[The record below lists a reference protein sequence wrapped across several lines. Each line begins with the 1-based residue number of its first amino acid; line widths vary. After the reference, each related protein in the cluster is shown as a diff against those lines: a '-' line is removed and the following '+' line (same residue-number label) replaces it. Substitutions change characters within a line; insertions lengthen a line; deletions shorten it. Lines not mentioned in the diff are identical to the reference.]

1 MTEPIV
7 DSAKTLISVIVPCF
21 NEEPTIPMLQ
31 PVLANLIR
39 GFGDAYSVE
48 ILFVDDGSSD
58 ATLEKLQEAAPVLQG
73 RVLAHPQNKGIAEAF
88 RTGFREA
95 RGDIVCTIDADCT
108 FDPMELIS
116 MVAELEESGVEIV
129 SASPYHPDGGVEGVP
144 AWRLVL
150 SGGASVIYRW
160 ILPVKLYSYTACF
173 RVFRRSALQKIHFDD
188 SGFLGI
194 AQILISALLQGVQVI
209 ERPMILKTRVSGVSK
224 MRTLAV
230 IRDHARFM
238 WSLLWGGKSRL
249 TDDDPTTSALGY
261 KDSGSGT

>member
-1 MTEPIV
+1 MTAERPG
-7 DSAKTLISVIVPCF
+7 SAKTLISIIVPCF

-31 PVLANLIR
+31 PVLVDMLR
-39 GFGDAYSVE
+39 DFGDDYDVE

-58 ATLEKLQEAAPVLQG
+58 ATLEKLREVAPGLNG
-73 RVLAHPQNKGIAEAF
+73 RVLVHPQNKGIAEAF

-95 RGDIVCTIDADCT
+95 KGDIVCTIDADCT
-108 FDPMELIS
+108 FDPMELVP
-116 MVAELEESGVEIV
+116 MVAQLEENDVEIV
-129 SASPYHPDGGVEGVP
+129 SASPYHPEGGVEGVP

-150 SGGASVIYRW
+150 SGGASLIYRL

-173 RVFRRSALQKIHFDD
+173 RVFRRSALEKIHFDD
-188 SGFLGI
+188 SGFLGV
-194 AQILISALLQGVQVI
+194 AQILISALLQGVPVL

-238 WSLLWGGKSRL
+238 LSLLGGGKSRL
-249 TDDDPTTSALGY
+249 VSNDPSTAALG
-261 KDSGSGT
+261 

>member
-7 DSAKTLISVIVPCF
+7 EPTKTLISVIVPCF

-31 PVLANLIR
+31 PVLANLLR
-39 GFGDAYSVE
+39 GFGDAYHVE
-48 ILFVDDGSSD
+48 ILFIDDGSSD
-58 ATLEKLQEAAPVLQG
+58 ATLDKLREVAPALQG
-73 RVLAHPQNKGIAEAF
+73 RVLAHAHNKGIAEAF

-95 RGDIVCTIDADCT
+95 RGNIVCTIDADCT
-108 FDPMELIS
+108 FDPMELIP
-116 MVAELEESGVEIV
+116 MVAELEESGVGIV

-150 SGGASVIYRW
+150 SGGASLIYRW

-173 RVFRRSALQKIHFDD
+173 RVFRRTALQKIHFDD
-188 SGFLGI
+188 SGFLGV

-209 ERPMILKTRVSGVSK
+209 EKPMILKTRVSGVSK

-230 IRDHARFM
+230 IRDHVKFM
-238 WSLLWGGKSRL
+238 WSLLWGGKARL
-249 TDDDPTTSALGY
+249 TNDDPSTSALG
-261 KDSGSGT
+261 